1 LSASTRNEEA
11 LAQSSERRLTR
22 LMLDLHDGPLQ
33 DLAALGGEVQTLRA
47 HCLAG
52 ELTEDALG
60 ERLDDLHAWVRA
72 TDADLRRLSTG
83 AGAPLLL
90 IGAFEDLLRQL
101 TDGFTARSGIGARI
115 EVHGPVDALRDVQ
128 RVAVLRIIQQAL
140 ANVRQH
146 AEAGQV
152 VVTVRMADDHLTASV
167 EDDGM
172 GFDAEA
178 VLAAGPDADGQ
189 HRAWSAC
196 GSGPGCWAATS
207 SSPAG
212 PEGRRRSRC
221 ACRLRRTARADLLG
235 PSHKPGLPWPQ

>member
-1 LSASTRNEEA
+1 LSASTRSEEA

-33 DLAALGGEVQTLRA
+33 DLAALGGEVQTLKA

-52 ELTEDALG
+52 ELTEEALG

-115 EVHGPVDALRDVQ
+115 EVHGPVGALRDVQ

-152 VVTVRMADDHLTASV
+152 VVTVRMADDHLTATV

-172 GFDAEA
+172 GFDVEA

-189 HRAWSAC
+189 HQGLVGMRERA
-196 GSGPGCWAATS
+196 
-207 SSPAG
+207 
-212 PEGRRRSRC
+212 R
-221 ACRLRRTARADLLG
+221 LLG
-235 PSHKPGLPWPQ
+235 GHLVVTSRPGGPTTITLRLPVAQDRTR